1 MGLKREPSF
10 EFETEW
16 VRAYASAWSPS
27 EAPFNYEKESLAD
40 AGVDLID
47 LRNLFRNGIVT
58 YREKLEVP
66 GAFWIVEG
74 EDDDGNF
81 LYAELIVISE
91 EQNVTVRRV
100 YKERRPEE

>member
-10 EFETEW
+10 EFETVW
-16 VRAYASAWSPS
+16 IRSYASAWSPS
-27 EAPFNYEKESLAD
+27 DAPFSYEKEALTE
-40 AGVDLID
+40 AGVNLVD
-47 LRNLFRNGIVT
+47 LRNLFRNGVVT
-58 YREKLEVP
+58 YDEKLDEP

-91 EQNVTVRRV
+91 LQDVTVRRV
-100 YKERRPEE
+100 KRVRRP